1 MATAYPWAMA
11 AGAPI
16 LDDDPVLL
24 ALARAPM
31 GPPDP
36 PEVADAI
43 RRATREAHGFIPG
56 EEVTAEIARRRA
68 CEPGT

>member
-1 MATAYPWAMA
+1 MA
-11 AGAPI
+11 ARASI
-16 LDDDPVLL
+16 LDDDPVLR

-36 PEVADAI
+36 PEVAEAI
-43 RRATREAHGFIPG
+43 RRAKREERGFIPG

-68 CEPGT
+68 CESGA